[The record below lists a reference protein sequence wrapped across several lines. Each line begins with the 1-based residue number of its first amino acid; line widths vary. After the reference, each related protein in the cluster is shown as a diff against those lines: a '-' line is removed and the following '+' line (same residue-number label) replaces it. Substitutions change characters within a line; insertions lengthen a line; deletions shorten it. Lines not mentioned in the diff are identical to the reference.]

1 MIVNN
6 PKQWFKLSLHFH
18 KADTIRILF
27 PLIGA
32 VGIYTAAIA
41 YLELHFFVLSKD
53 TPLRNLSVIHT
64 LLGFA
69 LSMLLVFRT
78 NTAYDRWWEG
88 RRLWGTLNNNSRSLA
103 LKLNAFLPKEERI
116 LRQFCAAMIAN
127 IAFSLKN
134 SLRLQFIDAEWEDVE
149 GFPKTVAATTPQL
162 PVMATHFLLQKLVQC
177 QRDGLLSDTH
187 FLMLDTEI
195 RTFIDTIGGC
205 ERIKNTPIP
214 FSYSVFL
221 KKFIFLYVL
230 TLPFGYAFL
239 LNWFVV
245 GVVMLIFYALASLEL
260 IAEEIE
266 NPFGTDPNDL
276 PTDSIANNL
285 KATTRNLL
293 LPDLR

>member
-1 MIVNN
+1 
-6 PKQWFKLSLHFH
+6 
-18 KADTIRILF
+18 
-27 PLIGA
+27 
-32 VGIYTAAIA
+32 
-41 YLELHFFVLSKD
+41 
-53 TPLRNLSVIHT
+53 
-64 LLGFA
+64 
-69 LSMLLVFRT
+69 
-78 NTAYDRWWEG
+78 
-88 RRLWGTLNNNSRSLA
+88 
-103 LKLNAFLPKEERI
+103 
-116 LRQFCAAMIAN
+116 
-127 IAFSLKN
+127 
-134 SLRLQFIDAEWEDVE
+134 
-149 GFPKTVAATTPQL
+149 L

-266 NPFGTDPNDL
+266 NPFGLDANDL
-276 PTDSIANNL
+276 PTDQMAAGI
-285 KATTRNLL
+285 RNITKGILM
-293 LPDLR
+293 